1 MSSNN
6 IFKDTNRLQEF
17 TTTSPNDI
25 AAVINELRGRP
36 ANETQKTKKNT
47 GGKPSRYI

>member
-6 IFKDTNRLQEF
+6 LFTNDTNRLQEF
-17 TTTSPNDI
+17 SVTAPNDI

-36 ANETQKTKKNT
+36 VNEKQKSNKNT
-47 GGKPSRYI
+47 GGKPPR